1 MSSPTPG
8 WYPDTESPKQM
19 RWWDGS
25 SWTSDV
31 YERVEPPGGY
41 LGEGQVGEAQT
52 QTQVPTGPAT
62 TTEDGVPLASW
73 GRRVV
78 ARLIDGLITTAVSL
92 LLVFPLFTDTLR
104 HVLDVAQE
112 QQAAGVSNPFEV
124 YDAQTLRGLATIG
137 LVTLVVGLVYELGFL
152 LWKAATPGKLLVG
165 LRVRRWAPGEPL
177 TAGVVARRWIGYQG
191 VSQIPSVGP
200 IYALIDVLWPLWDR
214 RRQALH
220 DKLAGTCVVRAPGR
234 P

>member
-25 SWTSDV
+25 AWTGEV

-41 LGEGQVGEAQT
+41 LGEAPAQAQT
-52 QTQVPTGPAT
+52 QAQAQTGPAT
-62 TTEDGVPLASW
+62 TTEDGAPLASW
-73 GRRVV
+73 GRRVG
-78 ARLIDGLITTAVSL
+78 ARLIDGLITTPVAF
-92 LLVFPLFTDTLR
+92 LLVFPLFLDTMR
-104 HVLDVAQE
+104 HVVDVARE
-112 QQAAGVSNPFEV
+112 QAAAGTSSPFGI
-124 YDAQTLRGLATIG
+124 YDAQTVRAMATIG
-137 LVTLVVGLVYELGFL
+137 LVTLVVGLVYEMGFL
-152 LWKAATPGKLLVG
+152 LWKAATPGKLLLG

-177 TAGVVARRWIGYQG
+177 TAGVIARRWIGYQG

-200 IYALIDVLWPLWDR
+200 IYSVIDVLWPLWDP

-220 DKLAGTCVVRAPGR
+220 DKLAGTCVVRAPDR